1 MAADAFIYSLMVVDN
16 VLQSI
21 GDRGSKNT
29 MIYLSSFM
37 LSNKQVK
44 NPNIYPYNVFR
55 GKYIEPFVF
64 SPITVFYG
72 NNGSGKSTLLNIIA
86 NRLQLN
92 GKEYATSNS
101 FGIVDY
107 CNAFSNECSYSL
119 GEDDFGFVIKNLPG
133 NSRYIKSEDI
143 LYEIKKIQQK
153 QVLSDGMEYDYV
165 QKGMTIQ
172 EAKDFLSSK
181 EGRKQEEYIKF
192 AQEKYSNGE
201 TSMQYFE
208 EYLQPNALY
217 LLDEP
222 EVSLSPSNQ
231 VLLANEINKLARLLE
246 CQFVIATHSPFMLG
260 TLNAKIY
267 NIDTKE
273 YDVVKW
279 NELENVQYFYNF
291 SKSTNRNFYK
301 LS

>member
-291 SKSTNRNFYK
+291 FKKHEQEF
-301 LS
+301 

>member
-1 MAADAFIYSLMVVDN
+1 
-16 VLQSI
+16 
-21 GDRGSKNT
+21 
-29 MIYLSSFM
+29 MIYLSSFK
-37 LSNKQVK
+37 LSERKVN

-55 GKYIEPFVF
+55 DKYIEPFVF
-64 SPITVFYG
+64 IPITVFYG

-86 NRLQLN
+86 NCLQLK

-101 FGIVDY
+101 FGSVDY
-107 CNAFSNECSYSL
+107 CDSISSECLYTF
-119 GEDDFGFVIKNLPG
+119 GEDDYGNTIKKIPG

-153 QVLSDGMEYDYV
+153 QILSDGMEYDYV
-165 QKGMTIQ
+165 KRGMSLL
-172 EAKDFLSSK
+172 EAKTFLTSK

-208 EYLQPNALY
+208 EYLQPDALY

-222 EVSLSPSNQ
+222 EVSLSPANQ
-231 VLLANEINKLARLLE
+231 VMLAEEINKMARLLG
-246 CQFVIATHSPFMLG
+246 CQFIIATHSPFMLG

-267 NIDTKE
+267 NLDTEE
-273 YDVVKW
+273 YDIAKW
-279 NELENVQYFYNF
+279 SDLDNVRYFYNF
-291 SKSTNRNFYK
+291 FKKHEDEFKENH
-301 LS
+301 L

>member
-1 MAADAFIYSLMVVDN
+1 
-16 VLQSI
+16 
-21 GDRGSKNT
+21 

-55 GKYIEPFVF
+55 GKNIEPFVF

-86 NRLQLN
+86 NKLQLK

-119 GEDDFGFVIKNLPG
+119 GEDDFGFVIKNLPR

-291 SKSTNRNFYK
+291 FKKHEQEFEEVIHESGE
-301 LS
+301 

>member
-1 MAADAFIYSLMVVDN
+1 
-16 VLQSI
+16 
-21 GDRGSKNT
+21 

-55 GKYIEPFVF
+55 GKNIEPFVF

-86 NRLQLN
+86 NKLQLK

-119 GEDDFGFVIKNLPG
+119 GEDDFGFVIKNLPR

-172 EAKDFLSSK
+172 EAKDFYLRKK
-181 EGRKQEEYIKF
+181 EENKKNILNLHRKNIRT
-192 AQEKYSNGE
+192 EK
-201 TSMQYFE
+201 
-208 EYLQPNALY
+208 LQCN
-217 LLDEP
+217 
-222 EVSLSPSNQ
+222 
-231 VLLANEINKLARLLE
+231 
-246 CQFVIATHSPFMLG
+246 
-260 TLNAKIY
+260 TLKNIY
-267 NIDTKE
+267 NQMRYIF
-273 YDVVKW
+273 
-279 NELENVQYFYNF
+279 L
-291 SKSTNRNFYK
+291 TNQRF
-301 LS
+301 LFHPLIRCF

>member
-1 MAADAFIYSLMVVDN
+1 
-16 VLQSI
+16 
-21 GDRGSKNT
+21 

-86 NRLQLN
+86 NKLQLK

-119 GEDDFGFVIKNLPG
+119 GEDDFGFVIKNLPR

-291 SKSTNRNFYK
+291 FKKHEQEFEEVIHESGE
-301 LS
+301 